1 MGDEERT
8 RPSHAI
14 AASRRAPIHLSI
26 GALSLLL
33 RPLRMCSDSLLLTL
47 HQHLHRLISSMTPTP
62 SHNAP

>member
-47 HQHLHRLISSMTPTP
+47 LRASTDSPP
-62 SHNAP
+62 